1 MSKRI
6 GILGGISYE
15 STKDYYE
22 LFHRKYYEQKNDFY
36 FPEIVVYSLNFQK
49 FTDLENTNQ
58 EKYIEYILQGIKGLE
73 AAQADFIIM
82 AANSPHSVYKQ
93 LVRQAKVPIYSIA
106 DATIARILEKELRR
120 VLLLGIK
127 HTMDSDFYPAAGKVS
142 KIDVV
147 VPVEDDKQTINDIIF
162 SELCVGV
169 VNNTSK
175 EKLLRTIS
183 HYDVNGVILG
193 CTELPQIIKKH
204 DLKIEVFNTLEIH
217 VEDALEKCM
226 K

>member
-22 LFHRKYYEQKNDFY
+22 LFHHKYYEQKNDYY

-49 FTDLENTNQ
+49 FTDYENTNQ

-73 AAQADFIIM
+73 AAQVDFIIM

-93 LVRQAKVPIYSIA
+93 LVRKVKVPIYSIA
-106 DATIARILEKELRR
+106 DATIARILEKGLRR

-127 HTMDSDFYPAAGKVS
+127 HTMDSNFYPEAGKAS
-142 KIDVV
+142 NIDVV
-147 VPVEDDKQTINDIIF
+147 VPSEKDKQTINDIIF

-169 VNNTSK
+169 VNAASK
-175 EKLLRTIS
+175 NKLLQIIS
-183 HYDVNGVILG
+183 HYDVQGVILG
-193 CTELPQIIKKH
+193 CTELPQIIKNG
-204 DLKIEVFNTLEIH
+204 DLSIEIFNTLEIH
-217 VEDALEKCM
+217 VEDALK